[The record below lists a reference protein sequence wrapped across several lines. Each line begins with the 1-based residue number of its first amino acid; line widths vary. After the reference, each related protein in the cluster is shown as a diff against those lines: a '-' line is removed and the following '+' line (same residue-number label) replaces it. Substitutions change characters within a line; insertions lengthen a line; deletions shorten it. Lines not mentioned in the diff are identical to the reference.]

1 MSALTEFAA
10 LLASDAR
17 VAWHR
22 SRRDA
27 HARALAAAQARQRDR
42 VVAWTGRD
50 PDDPA
55 EGP

>member
-27 HARALAAAQARQRDR
+27 HDRALAAAQARQRDR